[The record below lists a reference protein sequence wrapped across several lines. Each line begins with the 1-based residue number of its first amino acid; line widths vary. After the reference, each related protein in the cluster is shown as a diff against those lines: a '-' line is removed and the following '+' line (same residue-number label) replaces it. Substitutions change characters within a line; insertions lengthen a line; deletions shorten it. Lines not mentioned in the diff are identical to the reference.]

1 MPTFETPE
9 PISVTIE
16 LGVGDI
22 RIAASDRTDTV
33 VEVRPSDP
41 AKKADVTAAAQTRV
55 EYASGR
61 LLVRAP
67 KGWRQWTP
75 WGGHESIEVDVDVP
89 VGSTLGGEV
98 GVASLRCSGRIG
110 ECRFRAG
117 VGDVRIDEAGS
128 VELRTGAGDITLDRG
143 VGTAE
148 VKTGSGTVAIGG
160 IEGTAVV
167 RNGNGDTWIG
177 EITGDA
183 RVNAA
188 NGSIS
193 IDRAHAGVA
202 AKTANG
208 HVHLGEVER
217 GTVVAQS
224 ALGTVEVGVRDGVAA
239 WLDLDTKFGSVQTD
253 LEAAER
259 PEPGEDAVEIHAHTS
274 MGDVT
279 IRRSTA
285 RHAGKDES

>member
-9 PISVTIE
+9 PIAVTVE
-16 LGVGDI
+16 LGVGDV
-22 RIAASDRTDTV
+22 RVTASDRTDTV
-33 VEVRPSDP
+33 VDVRPSDP
-41 AKKADVTAAAQTRV
+41 GKKADVAAAAQARV
-55 EYASGR
+55 EHASGR

-75 WGGHESIEVDVDVP
+75 WGGHESIDVEIEVP
-89 VGSTLGGEV
+89 AGSRLWGEV
-98 GVASLRCSGRIG
+98 GVASLRCGGRLG

-117 VGDVRIDEAGS
+117 VGDVRIEEVGPI
-128 VELRTGAGDITLDRG
+128 ELKTGAGDITLDRVEG
-143 VGTAE
+143 RAE
-148 VKTGSGTVAIGG
+148 VKTGSGTVRIGAV
-160 IEGTAVV
+160 EGSAVV

-177 EITGDA
+177 GTAGDV

-208 HVHLGEVER
+208 HVRLGEVER

-224 ALGTVEVGVRDGVAA
+224 AFGTVEVGVRDGVSA
-239 WLDLDTKFGSVQTD
+239 WLDLDTKFGDVQVD
-253 LEAAER
+253 LDESER
-259 PEPGEDAVEIHAHTS
+259 PEPTEDAVEIHAHTS

-279 IRRSTA
+279 IHRSLVSRTGRDQA
-285 RHAGKDES
+285 